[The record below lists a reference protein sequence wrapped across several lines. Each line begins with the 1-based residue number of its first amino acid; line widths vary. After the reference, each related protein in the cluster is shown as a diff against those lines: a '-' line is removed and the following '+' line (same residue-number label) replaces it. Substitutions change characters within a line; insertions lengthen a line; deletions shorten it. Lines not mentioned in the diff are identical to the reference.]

1 MTFRER
7 TFNYLK
13 KYRKNVEL
21 DFDDLQYMVN
31 CSRDSLKL
39 ALKELACQNL
49 VEIKQ
54 LPRANRKKAKI
65 IIKINEKNFEKLV
78 KNT

>member
-1 MTFRER
+1 MTLRER

-31 CSRDSLKL
+31 CSRDNLKL
-39 ALKELACQNL
+39 ALKELACKNL

-54 LPRANRKKAKI
+54 LPRANRKKAQI
-65 IIKINEKNFEKLV
+65 IIKINEKNFEKLM
-78 KNT
+78 KNA

>member
-1 MTFRER
+1 MTLRER

-39 ALKELACQNL
+39 DLKELACKNL

-54 LPRANRKKAKI
+54 LPRANRKKAQI
-65 IIKINEKNFEKLV
+65 IIKINEKNFEKLM
-78 KNT
+78 KNA